1 MGREIAEKRTDM
13 RIAILDDH
21 QGIALKLADWSSIP
35 GRPEIKVFTDH
46 VVDLEKLV
54 ERLLPYDVVCIM
66 RERTPM
72 TAALIERLPNLKL
85 IASTGPRNAAID
97 LEAARKHRVD
107 VLHTG
112 YSSAPTIEF
121 TWAMILAAARNI
133 ASESASLRAGGWQTG
148 VGSDLKGHTLAV
160 LGLGTIGSPVAAIGK
175 AFGMRVIAWS
185 PNLTT
190 EKAESSGAQLVSKAD
205 LFRKADFLSVHL
217 VLSDKTRGIVGE
229 PELTLMKPSSYLI
242 NTSRGPLIEE
252 APLIMALED
261 KKISGYAVDV
271 FEQEPLPASHPFRR
285 LTNVL
290 ATPHIG
296 FGSQSLYEAFYRDSV
311 TNITNWTLNRGKE

>member
-1 MGREIAEKRTDM
+1 MK
-13 RIAILDDH
+13 IAILDDY

-46 VVDLEKLV
+46 VFDLDKLV
-54 ERLLPYDVVCIM
+54 ERLLPYDIVCIQ

-85 IASTGPRNAAID
+85 IASTGSRNAAID

-107 VLHTG
+107 VVHTG
-112 YSSAPTIEF
+112 YSSTPTIEF
-121 TWAMILAAARNI
+121 TWALILAIARNI
-133 ASESASLRAGGWQTG
+133 TVENASVRSGGWQTG
-148 VGSDLKGHTLAV
+148 VGSDLRGKTLAV
-160 LGLGTIGSPVAAIGK
+160 LGLGNVGGPVAEIGK

-190 EKAESSGAQLVSKAD
+190 ERASGVQLVSKAD
-205 LFRKADFLSVHL
+205 LFREADFLTVHL
-217 VLSDKTRGIVGE
+217 VLSPKTRGIIGVL
-229 PELTLMKPSSYLI
+229 ELALMKRSSYLI
-242 NTSRGPLIEE
+242 NASRGPLIDET
-252 APLIMALED
+252 ALIRALEE
-261 KKISGYAVDV
+261 KQIAGFAVDV
-271 FEQEPLPASHPFRR
+271 FEQEPLPADHPFRR

-296 FGSQSLYEAFYRDSV
+296 FGSQSLYETFYRDSV
-311 TNITNWTLNRGKE
+311 ANITSWMDRSQSK